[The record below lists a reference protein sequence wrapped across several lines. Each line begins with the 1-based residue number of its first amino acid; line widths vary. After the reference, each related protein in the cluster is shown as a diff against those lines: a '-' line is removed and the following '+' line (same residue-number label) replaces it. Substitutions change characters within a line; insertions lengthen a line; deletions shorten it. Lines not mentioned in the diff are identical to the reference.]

1 VFLASSKNA
10 SSSCAKIFGEG
21 DIQKSHAKYDSEEI
35 IGSVGGKEHL
45 LYSDEIEVSFLF

>member
-21 DIQKSHAKYDSEEI
+21 DIQKIHAKYGSEE
-35 IGSVGGKEHL
+35 SVGSGGKRASVIL
-45 LYSDEIEVSFLF
+45 